1 MEEREPPFKTL
12 AWEEDPL
19 TGELVPEI
27 FLLEREFGEAEKLA
41 EPVVEGL
48 RAAIAEGR
56 GRIQLI
62 SVKAAIAEA
71 QLTEGDK
78 ETKTRKRR
86 GPKGPRKPT
95 ILRRSTI
102 KLLRND
108 GITGRR
114 LCEELDKRSI
124 PLPTKDLNLIYD
136 QSWVKWFDSDKVATQ
151 RQLSADFT
159 RPSGSS
165 LSSAALCQTTFEPP
179 LESLM
184 PTPRRVGAYFIND
197 GGADLWQL
205 VAPARQT

>member
-1 MEEREPPFKTL
+1 MKEKEKLVAEFQQLRDERKHLEDEIQVLEVRMNSILAPVPTLKSYFQIRDIEESEPPPETL
-12 AWEEDPL
+12 VWEEDPV
-19 TGELVPEI
+19 TGKLVPET
-27 FLLEREFGEAEKLA
+27 FLLMQRFGEAEEFA
-41 EPVVEGL
+41 EPEVKRL
-48 RAAIAEGR
+48 RAALSR
-56 GRIQLI
+56 LNSQLQLI

-114 LCEELDKRSI
+114 LCEELDKRKI
-124 PLPTKDLNLIYD
+124 PLQTDKLNFIYE

-159 RPSGSS
+159 R
-165 LSSAALCQTTFEPP
+165 
-179 LESLM
+179 
-184 PTPRRVGAYFIND
+184 R
-197 GGADLWQL
+197 
-205 VAPARQT
+205 